1 MFLEHGTERI
11 PTPLDE
17 AGRDLLQL
25 VMQFG
30 NTAAA
35 ALPGYA
41 LLDQVLHEKFDVT
54 QEEQD
59 DTSCVIAT
67 PRNPADMPCDGVS
80 NPADP
85 DASYNAHRG
94 LGHMAQ
100 IVETY
105 VEDDGL
111 AHEAASRAPDL
122 ILHVAVHKMTV
133 HDGHRLPGALD
144 DLAGRALTPK
154 VLLADSHY
162 GSADNM
168 TLAKERSIDLTA
180 PARTAKGGSSGR
192 LTLDDFSLDEAGLVL
207 ECPSGVAPVS
217 TSAANVK
224 LQARFD
230 LATCRECP
238 NRNRC
243 PEQADKHD
251 GQFARLQYTPTR
263 AENQK
268 RRLQE
273 SSDTFREIYRW
284 RAGIEAT
291 MSRLKHQM
299 NLAHLRVRGMP
310 AMRYTVNLR
319 ALGLNIR
326 RCAAVQA

>member
-1 MFLEHGTERI
+1 MASNAMRSLTRLGIVVETISKFARELARFHPVLHALIDGDIIRRYVDRTGAGCFSNTAPSASRRR
-11 PTPLDE
+11 LDE
-17 AGRDLLQL
+17 AGRDLMQL
-25 VMQFG
+25 VMQFR

-41 LLDQVLHEKFDVT
+41 LLDQVLHEQFDVT

-59 DTSCVIAT
+59 DTSCAIAT

-94 LGHMAQ
+94 LGYMAQ

-105 VEDDGL
+105 AEDDGS

-122 ILHVAVHKMTV
+122 ITHVAVHKMTV
-133 HDGHRLPGALD
+133 HDRCPATHACMCERGHRLPGALD
-144 DLAGRALTPK
+144 DLAGRALKTK

-168 TLAKERSIDLTA
+168 TLAEERSIDLTA

-192 LTLDDFSLDEAGLVL
+192 LTLEDFRLDEVGLVL

-217 TSAANVK
+217 TSAANAK
-224 LQARFD
+224 L
-230 LATCRECP
+230 
-238 NRNRC
+238 
-243 PEQADKHD
+243 
-251 GQFARLQYTPTR
+251 
-263 AENQK
+263 
-268 RRLQE
+268 RR
-273 SSDTFREIYRW
+273 DD
-284 RAGIEAT
+284 
-291 MSRLKHQM
+291 
-299 NLAHLRVRGMP
+299 
-310 AMRYTVNLR
+310 
-319 ALGLNIR
+319 
-326 RCAAVQA
+326 